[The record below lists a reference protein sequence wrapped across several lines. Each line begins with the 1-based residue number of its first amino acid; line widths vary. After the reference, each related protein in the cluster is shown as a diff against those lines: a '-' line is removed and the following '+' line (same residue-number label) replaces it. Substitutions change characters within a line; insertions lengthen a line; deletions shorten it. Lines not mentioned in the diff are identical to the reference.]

1 MAFLFSFH
9 CDAPG
14 TSAAQPECRTEPT
27 HIGTPMRLMP
37 NTEVGEPLITPVLA
51 RGPRCWAKMHT
62 QRVRAATVAIRTLS
76 VYQRVAPALPVNDT
90 APWGAPKAGATGL
103 RHTP

>member
-1 MAFLFSFH
+1 
-9 CDAPG
+9 
-14 TSAAQPECRTEPT
+14 
-27 HIGTPMRLMP
+27 MRLMP